1 MEIGCIYPFC
11 VLASIFPLVTRFSP
25 PSTDQTSF
33 RQLLREN
40 IGRKLGIERKGD

>member
-25 PSTDQTSF
+25 SDQTSF

-40 IGRKLGIERKGD
+40 IGRKLGIERKGE